1 MEEYINNTN
10 SKNNE
15 EIKIITIKKKPF
27 KINNILNTQSLFNL
41 LDLYNLDEF
50 LHNLLNEYNYKKLK
64 QDLSKISYLM
74 RENIIFY
81 KFNLYSNFILKDVNK
96 KEIEKIIKKIKT
108 NYILNKENNFIN
120 CINPYK
126 IERVVFAGGG
136 SKGMIYLGVMLALYL
151 SGNIYYLNYFSG
163 TSIGALTCTLL
174 AMITP
179 NISIYEKIKNQSI
192 SDILKN
198 NDIVTNYKKCV
209 NFIIERFI
217 RRPIDT
223 FYKSPQFTFQSIYET
238 MKKIIYENYLYDFEN
253 CGFGIWFA
261 LMCKYICK
269 IMNNELDNLII
280 IKDKENKFID
290 IDNINFESNFE
301 GYKIERFFTFEEYNK
316 LTGKSIVLTGTK
328 WDPIETVYYS
338 KEEYKDI
345 TIFNACNASSCLPG
359 IFKPV
364 IINNTNNLDG
374 GLFDNYPLT
383 YGDKKINNR
392 IIEYH
397 NKTIGFLIDEN
408 SIIEPYEI
416 IRELWIIYNGFTDS
430 SEISYLIESD
440 KYNEMVEM
448 FFEIRLILYKLL
460 YSPNIEIKHFI
471 YNNTNQI
478 NLTQYNIIRDEI
490 SIKLLIDERFK
501 KLKIIDI
508 EPILNNLIYNET
520 EMFKIGK
527 KTNLDDIYSNIFTYG
542 NQYNI
547 LNDFIILEK
556 LNLDELLHTE
566 LYNSELLLKYR
577 DILNN
582 LSNIISYFE
591 LKRLFYLEKNI
602 ENISE
607 NFINIIIELKSYI
620 IKLSETSEEEIVKI
634 NKKSKLDKTKN
645 YIKNTIYIANT
656 TLQKILLKV
665 TNKNK
670 NISQPKK
677 ESYYDKIV
685 KKIYNSNIS
694 DIIYKYLYI
703 ANDKICSDE
712 MNNIRTVKLNTFETN
727 TLHFEIDLELISRLI
742 FEGYS
747 KTIKYYINIL
757 RLIELTEKE
766 KINDEYLESYEMK
779 YKKNIKF

>member
-1 MEEYINNTN
+1 
-10 SKNNE
+10 
-15 EIKIITIKKKPF
+15 
-27 KINNILNTQSLFNL
+27 
-41 LDLYNLDEF
+41 
-50 LHNLLNEYNYKKLK
+50 
-64 QDLSKISYLM
+64 M

-81 KFNLYSNFILKDVNK
+81 KFDLYNNFILKNTNR

-108 NYILNKENNFIN
+108 NYNLNKENNFMN
-120 CINPYK
+120 SINPYK

-136 SKGMIYLGVMLALYL
+136 SKGMIYLGVMFGLFL

-163 TSIGALTCTLL
+163 TSIGALTATLL

-179 NISIYEKIKNQSI
+179 NIEVYDEIKNKPLEY
-192 SDILKN
+192 ILKDN
-198 NDIVTNYKKCV
+198 NIVSNYKKCI

-217 RRPIDT
+217 KRPIDT

-253 CGFGIWFA
+253 SGFGIWFA
-261 LMCKYICK
+261 LICKYICK
-269 IMNNELDNLII
+269 VMKNELDNLIL
-280 IKDKENKFID
+280 IKDKTDKFIE
-290 IDNINFESNFE
+290 IDEIDFESDFE

-338 KEEYKDI
+338 KEDYKDI
-345 TIFNACNASSCLPG
+345 SIIKACNASSCLPG
-359 IFKPV
+359 VFKPV
-364 IINNTNNLDG
+364 IINDTNNLDG

-392 IIEYH
+392 IVEYH
-397 NKTIGFLIDEN
+397 NKTIGFLIDDQN

-416 IRELWIIYNGFTDS
+416 IRELWIIYNGFIDS
-430 SEISYLIESD
+430 SELSYLIDSS
-440 KYNEMVEM
+440 KYNEMTEI

-460 YSPNIEIKHFI
+460 YSPNIEIKNFI
-471 YNNTNQI
+471 HNNGQNS
-478 NLTQYNIIRDEI
+478 LTEYNIIKNDILTKASE
-490 SIKLLIDERFK
+490 DGRFK

-508 EPILNNLIYNET
+508 EQILNNLIYNEK

-527 KTNLDDIYSNIFTYG
+527 KTNLDDIYSNIFTHG

-547 LNDFIILEK
+547 LNEFIISEQ
-556 LNLDELLHTE
+556 LNLDDLLNTE
-566 LYNSELLLKYR
+566 LYNSELLLKYKE
-577 DILNN
+577 ILNN
-582 LSNIISYFE
+582 LLIIISYFE
-591 LKRLFYLEKNI
+591 LKGLFYSEKNI

-607 NFINIIIELKSYI
+607 NFINIMIELKSYI
-620 IKLSETSEEEIVKI
+620 VKLNEISEEETIKI
-634 NKKSKLDKTKN
+634 NRKNKSDKSDKFKN
-645 YIKNTIYIANT
+645 YIKNTIDIANT

-694 DIIYKYLYI
+694 DIIYKYLCI

-712 MNNIRTVKLNTFETN
+712 MNNLRTVKLNTFETN

-747 KTIKYYINIL
+747 KTIKYYVNIL
-757 RLIELTEKE
+757 RLMELIEKE
-766 KINDEYLESYEMK
+766 KINDEYLESYEVK
-779 YKKNIKF
+779 YKNFLHY